1 MGLTRPRAHQLQ
13 DSDYKQSARLLS
25 ASNVT
30 VGGSAPATLDGA
42 SVSLKDRILVTGQTD
57 ASQNGLYYVTV
68 VGSGSNGT
76 WTRSKDAD
84 ATGDITA
91 GMTVLVT
98 EGSTHA
104 DTSWKLTT
112 DDPITLGTTD
122 LAFSQASAQAFGIIS
137 AGGNSLL
144 ADSVGDTLT
153 FADGTNIAVT
163 GNVSTDTVTIS
174 AASAPTFTGNVTGGN
189 LITAGLIAVTGNV
202 TGGNLITGAQVVAT
216 ANITGGNLLT
226 GAQVIATG
234 NVTGGNIIT
243 AGSITLDKL
252 ALTSTQTTVPPLQL
266 TASSLNDG
274 VGALRIDSVEP
285 DIFLND
291 TNGGFATVTFAN
303 DDVQRVA
310 FGRNSGDD
318 FYLTVRDPDVISGS
332 WRNDTFVADSSTG
345 DLALG
350 YKLTVTGNIT
360 GGNLITAGIIAV
372 TGNVTGGNLNTGAQV
387 IATGNITGGN
397 IITGGKVVATSD
409 IETSGGDFLV
419 KARGEARFYDT
430 DSSNYVGLRAGSVI
444 SSDITFSLPVQD
456 GTSGQVLQTDGNKT
470 LSFVTSSGSGGSS
483 GYTNSTLTTHP
494 AAGGNKS
501 LGTGSD
507 NSTEETPFAGGT
519 LDAFNVS
526 LGLVYDQME
535 PIGSYVTLDLGDS
548 EAFVGA

>member
-25 ASNVT
+25 DSNVT

-68 VGSGSNGT
+68 VGSGANGT
-76 WTRSKDAD
+76 WARSKDAD

-98 EGSTHA
+98 EGSSHA

-174 AASAPTFTGNVTGGN
+174 VSSAPTFTGN
-189 LITAGLIAVTGNV
+189 I

-216 ANITGGNLLT
+216 
-226 GAQVIATG
+226 
-234 NVTGGNIIT
+234 
-243 AGSITLDKL
+243 
-252 ALTSTQTTVPPLQL
+252 
-266 TASSLNDG
+266 
-274 VGALRIDSVEP
+274 
-285 DIFLND
+285 
-291 TNGGFATVTFAN
+291 
-303 DDVQRVA
+303 
-310 FGRNSGDD
+310 
-318 FYLTVRDPDVISGS
+318 
-332 WRNDTFVADSSTG
+332 
-345 DLALG
+345 
-350 YKLTVTGNIT
+350 GNIT
-360 GGNLITAGIIAV
+360 GGNVASTRGVFTNIAGTLETVAQTNITSVGTLSAV
-372 TGNVTGGNLNTGAQV
+372 TVTANIAGGNL
-387 IATGNITGGN
+387 
-397 IITGGKVVATSD
+397 ITGGKVVATGD
-409 IETSGGDFLV
+409 IETTGGEFLV
-419 KARGEARFYDT
+419 KARGEVRLYDT
-430 DSSNYVGLRAGSVI
+430 DSSNYVGLRAGSII

-456 GTSGQVLQTDGNKT
+456 GTSGQVLQTDGAKNLT
-470 LSFVTSSGSGGSS
+470 FVTSSGSGGSS
-483 GYTNSTLTTHP
+483 GFTNSTLTTHP
-494 AAGGNKS
+494 AADGNKS

-507 NSTEETPFAGGT
+507 DVTEETPFTAGGA
-519 LDAFNVS
+519 DAFGVS

-548 EAFVGA
+548 EAYVGA